1 MKINDLLDRI
11 ANLKQTASPGDILV
25 PPPELI
31 AFNVRMTRRLL
42 NLKKSA
48 LAHLAGISL
57 STVERVE
64 NAESVSPE
72 CLDKIAVAFGEKPGY
87 FTAPRPLQAPDKAAA
102 AGFSEK
108 FDRLEAV
115 PVRHLNTQAQVRAL
129 AGCHSFVVNAPEL
142 DDLKEDIRGLVEWLD
157 LAAFV
162 VSPLT
167 HSDSDEGGRRRLYA
181 DVLNAVVNLEKQ
193 GVTVL
198 AGIMPHPQHGIDDW
212 KIAVI
217 NVTRKSMDPGAI
229 NRKFVLVDTRAI
241 TESRVHSAN

>member
-31 AFNVRMTRRLL
+31 AFNVRMTRRLM

-48 LAHLAGISL
+48 LAHLAGVSL

-72 CLDKIAVAFGEKPGY
+72 CLDKIAAAFGEQPGY
-87 FTAPRPLQAPDKAAA
+87 FTAPRPLQPHDKAATE
-102 AGFSEK
+102 FSEK
-108 FDRLEAV
+108 FGRLEAV

-167 HSDSDEGGRRRLYA
+167 HSDGDEGGRRRLYA
-181 DVLNAVVNLEKQ
+181 DVLTAVANLEKQ

-241 TESRVHSAN
+241 TQSRVHSAN

>member
-1 MKINDLLDRI
+1 MKMNDLLDRI
-11 ANLKQTASPGDILV
+11 ANLKQTASSGDILV

-31 AFNVRMTRRLL
+31 AFNVRMTRRLM

-48 LAHLAGISL
+48 LAHLAGVSL

-64 NAESVSPE
+64 NTESVSPE
-72 CLDKIAVAFGEKPGY
+72 CLDKIAAAFGEQPGY
-87 FTAPRPLQAPDKAAA
+87 FTAPRPLQPADKVAAE
-102 AGFSEK
+102 FSEK
-108 FDRLEAV
+108 FGRLEAV

-167 HSDSDEGGRRRLYA
+167 HSGSDEGGRRRLYA
-181 DVLNAVVNLEKQ
+181 DVLIAVANLEKQ

-241 TESRVHSAN
+241 TQSRVHSAN